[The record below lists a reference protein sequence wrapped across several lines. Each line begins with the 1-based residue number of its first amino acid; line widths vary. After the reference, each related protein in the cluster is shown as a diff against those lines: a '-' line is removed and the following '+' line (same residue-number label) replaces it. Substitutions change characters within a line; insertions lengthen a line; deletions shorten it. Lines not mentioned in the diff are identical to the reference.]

1 MNYLFIHLTLFV
13 IIFYSNNIYLVKIN
27 FLQYN
32 VAACYMFFIIES
44 NLRIKMTV
52 WINFTRKT
60 YFFSGCILI

>member
-32 VAACYMFFIIES
+32 VAACYMFFMID
-44 NLRIKMTV
+44 V
-52 WINFTRKT
+52 
-60 YFFSGCILI
+60 